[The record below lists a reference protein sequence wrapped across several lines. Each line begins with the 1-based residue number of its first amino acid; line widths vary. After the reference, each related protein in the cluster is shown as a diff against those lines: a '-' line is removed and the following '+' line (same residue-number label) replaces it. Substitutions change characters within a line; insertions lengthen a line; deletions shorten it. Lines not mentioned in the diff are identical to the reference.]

1 MAIQIED
8 VTVTKRWK
16 TVADCKWNGFRLMN
30 IEDAHQSIDRLKYDL
45 HEEKVEH
52 RVKFR
57 AKKAFGFYFVQAR
70 LR

>member
-1 MAIQIED
+1 
-8 VTVTKRWK
+8 
-16 TVADCKWNGFRLMN
+16 MN